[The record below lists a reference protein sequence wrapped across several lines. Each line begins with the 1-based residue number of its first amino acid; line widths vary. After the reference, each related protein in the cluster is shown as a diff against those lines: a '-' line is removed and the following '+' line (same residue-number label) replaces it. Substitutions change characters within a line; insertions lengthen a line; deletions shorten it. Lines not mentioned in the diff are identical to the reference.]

1 MQLHEGWWRR
11 RVVRANQARG
21 IYFELTVAGTKDRV
35 LNLRAIEEAAYQRG
49 YDDGHDARIT
59 IPTKRLVTTI
69 RKRREG

>member
-1 MQLHEGWWRR
+1 M
-11 RVVRANQARG
+11 
-21 IYFELTVAGTKDRV
+21 TVAGTKDRV